1 MKNKLLF
8 VVKAVIAGILA
19 LVILSVINIPYI
31 YTGIHIDNETGATD
45 YIWGE
50 NQLKTNMTEG
60 YAWITMDK
68 YGFNNTEENAE
79 KAMQEGVDILLMGSS
94 HMEAVEVAEDENLG
108 YLLNERISNKN
119 TYNIG
124 ISGHNIYRIM
134 DNLSDAVKTYEPKDY
149 VIIETSAIELD
160 EAKMLA
166 VIKGTAKKIP
176 SYDSGIVYQLQKI
189 PAIKW
194 IYKSLDEWMSQ
205 SKGALGNI
213 MNVFAAE
220 AEEMG
225 IPDSYAETLDV
236 FLNMS
241 VQACRETGC
250 TPVIFYHQQA
260 DIQADGS
267 INCNTNEAYLELFAE
282 TCEKQ
287 GILFVDMTEALIRGF
302 EKEHILPHGF
312 INTYVG
318 SGHINAYG
326 HEMVLDELMKV
337 LYKE

>member
-1 MKNKLLF
+1 MKKTVLF
-8 VVKAVIAGILA
+8 FIKAAVAGCLA
-19 LVILSVINIPYI
+19 IVILSIINIPYI
-31 YTGIHIDNETGATD
+31 YTGIHIDNESGATD
-45 YIWGE
+45 YIWEE

-68 YGFNNTEENAE
+68 YGFNNTDENAE
-79 KAMQEGVDILLMGSS
+79 KAIREGVDILLMGSS

-108 YLLNERISNKN
+108 YLLNERLSDKN

-134 DNLSDAVKTYEPKDY
+134 DNISDAVKVYEPKDY

-160 EAKMLA
+160 EEKMTA
-166 VIKGTAKKIP
+166 VIDGTAKKIP

-194 IYKSLDEWMSQ
+194 IYKSLDEWISQ
-205 SKGALGNI
+205 SKGALGNL
-213 MNVFAAE
+213 MTVFAAE
-220 AEEMG
+220 PEEKE
-225 IPDSYAETLDV
+225 IAASYVETLDA
-236 FLNMS
+236 FLELC
-241 VQACRETGC
+241 VEACEETGC

-260 DIQADGS
+260 DIQADGT
-267 INCNTNEAYLELFAE
+267 INCNTDEQYLEVFAKLCNE
-282 TCEKQ
+282 Q
-287 GILFVDMTEALIRGF
+287 GILFVDMTDELLKGY
-302 EKEHILPHGF
+302 EENHILPHGF

-326 HEMVLDELMKV
+326 HRMVADKLLEV
-337 LYKE
+337 IYEE

>member
-1 MKNKLLF
+1 MKKTLRFLI
-8 VVKAVIAGILA
+8 KAAIAGCLA
-19 LVILSVINIPYI
+19 VVILSVINIPYF

-45 YIWGE
+45 YIWESG
-50 NQLKTNMTEG
+50 QIRTNMTEG
-60 YAWITMDK
+60 YAWLTMDR
-68 YGFNNTEENAE
+68 YGFNNTDENAE
-79 KAMQEGVDILLMGSS
+79 KAMRNGIDILLMGSS
-94 HMEAVEVAEDENLG
+94 HMEAMEVAEDENLG
-108 YLLNERISNKN
+108 FLLNERLREKN

-134 DNLSDAVKTYEPKDY
+134 DNVSSAVKTYEPKDY

-160 EAKMLA
+160 EAKMME
-166 VIKGTAKKIP
+166 VIDGTAKKIP

-194 IYKSLDEWMSQ
+194 IYKSIEEWISQ
-205 SKGALGNI
+205 SKGSIGSLKA
-213 MNVFAAE
+213 VFAAE
-220 AEEMG
+220 AQG
-225 IPDSYAETLDV
+225 DKVSDSYVETLHA
-236 FLNMS
+236 FLNKCA
-241 VQACRETGC
+241 QACEETGC
-250 TPVIFYHQQA
+250 TPVIFYHQQP
-260 DIQADGS
+260 DIQADGTLG
-267 INCNTNEAYLELFAE
+267 CNTDEEYLKIFTEVCNE
-282 TCEKQ
+282 Q
-287 GILFVDMTEALIRGF
+287 GIVFVDTTNAMIEGF